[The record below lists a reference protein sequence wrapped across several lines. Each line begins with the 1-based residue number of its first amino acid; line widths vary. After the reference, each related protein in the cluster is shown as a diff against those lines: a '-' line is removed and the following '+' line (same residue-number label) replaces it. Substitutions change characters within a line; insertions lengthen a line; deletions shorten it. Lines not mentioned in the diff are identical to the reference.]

1 MSELAAGLGSLSH
14 REFRVGTAVNR
25 AIGVFLR
32 NAVPFTLVFFVAW
45 LPTGLIFYRM
55 SALPPNDQ
63 GPLLFAAAG
72 LSALTQLIA
81 LAAIINATFQDMRGQ
96 PVRLGGSAAR
106 GLRQLFPLI
115 GTLLLAALGVWL
127 GILLLIVPGF
137 MLVARWYVY
146 APVCAVERKGPLGSL
161 ERSAELTEG
170 NRWKIFAVYLILSI
184 AGMAS
189 AALVGRAL
197 GAVLPQ
203 GAALLA
209 SGIWLGVWS
218 AFKNVTNVVIYH
230 DLRVAKEGT
239 DIESIASVFD

>member
-1 MSELAAGLGSLSH
+1 MSELAADLGSLSQ
-14 REFRVGTAVNR
+14 REFRVGAALNR
-25 AIGVFLR
+25 ALGVFGR

-45 LPTGLIFYRM
+45 LPTGLILYRM
-55 SALPPNDQ
+55 SALPPKDQ
-63 GPLLFAAAG
+63 GPLLFAVAG
-72 LSALTQLIA
+72 VSALTQLIA
-81 LAAIINATFQDMRGQ
+81 LAAIIDATFQDMRGQ

-106 GLRQLFPLI
+106 GLRRLFPLI
-115 GTLLLAALGVWL
+115 GTLILAALGVWL

-137 MLVARWYVY
+137 MLAAAWYVY
-146 APVCAVERKGPLGSL
+146 APACVVERKGPLGSL

-184 AGMAS
+184 VGMAA
-189 AALVGRAL
+189 AALVARAL

-209 SGIWLGVWS
+209 SGIWSGVWS

-230 DLRVAKEGT
+230 DLRAAKEGT
-239 DIESIASVFD
+239 GIESIASVFD